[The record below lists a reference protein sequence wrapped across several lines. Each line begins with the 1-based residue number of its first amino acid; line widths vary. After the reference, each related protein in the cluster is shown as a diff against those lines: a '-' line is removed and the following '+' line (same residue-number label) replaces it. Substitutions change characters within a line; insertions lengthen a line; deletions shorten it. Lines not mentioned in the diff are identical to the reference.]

1 MVHSFYYAWKGVCGG
16 MKTQWKA
23 DLALVLVT
31 LFWGLSYY
39 LVDLSLTELPEMTLN
54 AVRFVLAFLILA
66 IFFRKRVFAAPR
78 KTLKYSLYVGL
89 LLVLVYTGS
98 TFGIARTSL
107 SNASFICALPV
118 VTTPLLDFIVN
129 RHRPEKRLGISLLL
143 CTIGLAMMTLS
154 EDLSMNA
161 GDLLCLLCAAA
172 YGADMI
178 VTERAVG
185 QSEVDPLA
193 MGVIELG
200 IAGGVMTVIAFLTEQ
215 PVLPQSPAVWG
226 SVLFLSIC
234 CTGVAFVVQTVAQQ
248 YTTATHVGLIFT
260 LEPVFSGIVAFFVA
274 HERLLPR
281 GYVGA
286 GLMLVS
292 FVLMEMDWGK
302 LKRKR

>member
-1 MVHSFYYAWKGVCGG
+1 
-16 MKTQWKA
+16 MKLQWKA

-54 AVRFVLAFLILA
+54 AMRFVMAFCILA
-66 IFFRKRVFAAPR
+66 IIFHKRVFTAS
-78 KTLKYSLYVGL
+78 KETLKYSFYVGV
-89 LLVLVYTGS
+89 LLVFVYFGS

-118 VTTPLLDFIVN
+118 VTTPILDFLVN
-129 RHRPEKRLGISLLL
+129 RHKPEKRLGIALVL
-143 CTIGLAMMTLS
+143 CTIGLAMMTLNES
-154 EDLSMNA
+154 LSVNS
-161 GDLLCLLCAAA
+161 GDLLCLICAVS

-185 QSEVDPLA
+185 KKEVDPLA

-200 IAGGVMTVIAFLTEQ
+200 VAGVLMTVIAFLTEQ

-234 CTGVAFVVQTVAQQ
+234 CTGIAFVVQTVAQQ

-260 LEPVFSGIVAFFVA
+260 LEPVFAGIIAFFIA

-281 GYVGA
+281 GYIGA
-286 GLMLVS
+286 GLMLAS
-292 FVLMEMDWGK
+292 FIFMEMDWGK
-302 LKRKR
+302 FKTKNI